1 MGLKK
6 TQMEGVRG
14 STSNTQAQATRGGKG
29 VKMEAKRQEEPLEEK
44 S

>member
-14 STSNTQAQATRGGKG
+14 STSNTQAQATGGGKG

>member
-14 STSNTQAQATRGGKG
+14 STSNTQAQAARGGKG
-29 VKMEAKRQEEPLEEK
+29 VKREVKKQEEPIEEK
-44 S
+44 T